1 VWHSRGNDGATR
13 EGEQIMNIEVIL
25 DIILQILTVI
35 ETIARILGLKLN
47 LFGG

>member
-1 VWHSRGNDGATR
+1 
-13 EGEQIMNIEVIL
+13 MNIETIL

-35 ETIARILGLKLN
+35 ETIARILGLNLN